1 MNKKLEELFDLPEVS
16 MSTDVT
22 KEDIKSALTTANN
35 IELSLPTEPDNQ
47 TDNEL
52 DELTD
57 KAMESFENLMSLG
70 MNVEPRFSAPIFD
83 SASKMLGHAVT
94 AKLGKAQK
102 KLKETELKMRLMKMQ
117 ADKKPEDDTVNIEAR
132 VWDRN
137 ALIASLKENN
147 K

>member
-1 MNKKLEELFDLPEVS
+1 MTKKLEELFNLPEV
-16 MSTDVT
+16 TTEDVS
-22 KEDIKSALTTANN
+22 KEDIKLALTHAND
-35 IELSLPTEPDNQ
+35 IDSILPSEPDNQ
-47 TDNEL
+47 TDREL

-70 MNVEPRFSAPIFD
+70 MNVEARFSAPIFD

-117 ADKKPEDDTVNIEAR
+117 ADKKPDDETVNVEAR